1 MKKKYKLLTILKK
14 IKKNSLFNSLGTL
27 NNEKNKLENVNLELQ
42 KLLEKSSF
50 KEGSVI
56 SSSQLKN
63 NSFFRADIN
72 EKIEISKNRKLH
84 IEKEITGYVS
94 QISKVNKQQEII
106 QKKIHEDFIIGQN
119 EKDLKNHQNFKVK
132 NVL

>member
-1 MKKKYKLLTILKK
+1 MKKKYKLLTVQKK

-27 NNEKNKLENVNLELQ
+27 NNEKNKLENINSELQ
-42 KLLEKSSF
+42 KLRDKSSF

-63 NSFFRADIN
+63 NSFFRANIN
-72 EKIEISKNRKLH
+72 EKIEISRNRKIH

-119 EKDLKNHQNFKVK
+119 EKDLKEHQNFKVK
-132 NVL
+132 SVL

>member
-27 NNEKNKLENVNLELQ
+27 NNEKNKLKNINLELQ
-42 KLLEKSSF
+42 KLLDKSSF
-50 KEGSVI
+50 KEGSII

-63 NSFFRADIN
+63 NSFFREDVN
-72 EKIEISKNRKLH
+72 QKIEISKNRELH

>member
-27 NNEKNKLENVNLELQ
+27 NNEKNKLENVNSELQ
-42 KLLEKSSF
+42 KLLDNCSL

-56 SSSQLKN
+56 TSSQLKN
-63 NSFFRADIN
+63 NSFFRDNIN
-72 EKIEISKNRKLH
+72 EKIEISRNRKFH

-106 QKKIHEDFIIGQN
+106 QKKIHEDFIIRQN

>member
-27 NNEKNKLENVNLELQ
+27 NNEKNKLENVNSELQ
-42 KLLEKSSF
+42 KLLDNCSL

-56 SSSQLKN
+56 TSSQLKN
-63 NSFFRADIN
+63 NSFFRDNIN
-72 EKIEISKNRKLH
+72 EKIEISRNRKFH

>member
-1 MKKKYKLLTILKK
+1 MKKKYKLLNILKK
-14 IKKNSLFNSLGTL
+14 IKKNNLFNSLGTL

-42 KLLEKSSF
+42 KLLDESSF
-50 KEGSVI
+50 KEGSI
-56 SSSQLKN
+56 INASQLKN
-63 NSFFRADIN
+63 NSFFREDIN
-72 EKIEISKNRKLH
+72 EKMEISRNRKLH

-94 QISKVNKQQEII
+94 QITKVNKQQEII

>member
-27 NNEKNKLENVNLELQ
+27 NNEKNKLKNVNLELQ
-42 KLLEKSSF
+42 KLLDKSSF
-50 KEGSVI
+50 KEGSII

-63 NSFFRADIN
+63 NSFFREDIN
-72 EKIEISKNRKLH
+72 EKIEISKNRELH
-84 IEKEITGYVS
+84 IEKEITGYVN
-94 QISKVNKQQEII
+94 QISKVDKQQEII

-119 EKDLKNHQNFKVK
+119 EKDLKNHQNFKIK
-132 NVL
+132 SVL

>member
-1 MKKKYKLLTILKK
+1 MKKRYKLLTILKK

-27 NNEKNKLENVNLELQ
+27 NNEKHKLKNINLELQ
-42 KLLEKSSF
+42 KLLDKSSF
-50 KEGSVI
+50 KEGSII

-63 NSFFRADIN
+63 NSFFRKDIS
-72 EKIEISKNRKLH
+72 EKIEISKNRELH

-132 NVL
+132 SVL

>member
-14 IKKNSLFNSLGTL
+14 IKKKSLFNSLGTL
-27 NNEKNKLENVNLELQ
+27 NNEKNKLKNINLELQ
-42 KLLEKSSF
+42 KLLDKSSF
-50 KEGSVI
+50 KEGSII

-63 NSFFRADIN
+63 NSFFREDVN
-72 EKIEISKNRKLH
+72 QKIEISKNRELH
-84 IEKEITGYVS
+84 IEKEITGYIS

>member
-27 NNEKNKLENVNLELQ
+27 NNEKKKLENINLELQ
-42 KLLEKSSF
+42 KLLDESSF

-56 SSSQLKN
+56 SASQLKN
-63 NSFFRADIN
+63 NSFFRTDIS
-72 EKIEISKNRKLH
+72 EKIEISKNTKLH
-84 IEKEITGYVS
+84 IEEEISGYVS
-94 QISKVNKQQEII
+94 EMSKVNKQQEII

>member
-27 NNEKNKLENVNLELQ
+27 NNEKNKLKNVNLELQ
-42 KLLEKSSF
+42 KLLDESSL
-50 KEGSVI
+50 KEGSI
-56 SSSQLKN
+56 MSSSQLKN
-63 NSFFRADIN
+63 NSFFREDIN
-72 EKIEISKNRKLH
+72 EKIEISKNRELH

-132 NVL
+132 SVL